1 MKIQNS
7 NKVKNYLAI
16 DLGASSGRG
25 IIGRFDGSHLSL
37 EEVHRF
43 QNGPVNVSGRMYWD
57 ILGIYSNIKQAIRR
71 AVAECELTS
80 IGIDTWG
87 VDYGII
93 GKNGRLLSNPCHY
106 RDSRTDNIIQYTDR
120 LMTADEIYRA
130 TGIQTMNFNTVFQ
143 LVADM
148 RENPHIFP
156 TDTMAS
162 ETIYGSGNKILFIPD
177 LLNYF
182 LTGEMATEY
191 TIASTGAVLDPYTKK
206 YSDAVLNGLGIPK
219 DIFCGEPV
227 MPGTVLGRLND
238 TDINEI
244 CRAKVVTV
252 ASHDTAS
259 AVLSVPTSS
268 DRAVYISSGTWSLMG
283 TELSAPLINDQTR
296 FLNYTNEGGI
306 GGTIRFLKN
315 IMGLWILQE
324 CRRRWA
330 AEGNEYSFGELT
342 ELAAKSDITPFGSI
356 INPDLQSFATL
367 GNMPQRIRDYCC
379 KTGQQIPQTVGETV
393 RCVIDSLALCYRHT
407 AENLSML
414 TGISPDGINIVG
426 GGCQNG
432 LLSQMTADA
441 SGLPVTA
448 GPVEATSIGNI
459 LSQLI
464 SDGEV
469 SGIKEARQLVAESFG
484 TKKYTPDKKSE
495 TEEAY
500 KKFMKLLSS
509 DK

>member
-1 MKIQNS
+1 MKMQNS
-7 NKVKNYLAI
+7 NKVRNYLAI

-25 IIGRFDGSHLSL
+25 IIGRFDGSRISL
-37 EEVHRF
+37 EETHRF
-43 QNGPVNVSGRMYWD
+43 QNGPVNVTGRMYWD
-57 ILGIYSNIKQAIRR
+57 ILGIYSNIRQAIQR
-71 AVAECELTS
+71 ASAECELAS

-93 GKNGRLLSNPCHY
+93 GKDGRLLSNPCHY
-106 RDSRTDNIIQYTDR
+106 RDSRTDDILQYTDK

-143 LVADM
+143 LAADM
-148 RENPHIFP
+148 RDNPHIFSA
-156 TDTMAS
+156 DAVS
-162 ETIYGSGNKILFIPD
+162 GSGNKILFIPD

-182 LTGEMATEY
+182 LTGVMATEY
-191 TIASTGAVLDPYTKK
+191 TIASTGAVLDPYTQK
-206 YSDAVLNGLGIPK
+206 YSDTVLDGLGIPK

-238 TDINEI
+238 TDISES
-244 CRAKVVTV
+244 CQAKVVTV

-296 FLNYTNEGGI
+296 LLNYTNEGGV

-330 AEGNEYSFGELT
+330 AEGHEYSFGELT
-342 ELAAKSDITPFGSI
+342 GLAAKSDIKPFASI
-356 INPDLQSFATL
+356 INPDLRIFASP
-367 GNMPQRIRDYCC
+367 GNMPQRIRDYCRR
-379 KTGQQIPQTVGETV
+379 TGQTVPQTVGETV
-393 RCVIDSLALCYRHT
+393 RCVIDSLALCYRYT
-407 AENLSML
+407 AENLSAL
-414 TGISPDGINIVG
+414 TGIKPDGINIVG

-441 SGLPVTA
+441 AGLPVTA
-448 GPVEATSIGNI
+448 GPVEATSVGNI

-469 SGIKEARQLVAESFG
+469 SGIKEARQLVAESFEMQ
-484 TKKYTPDKKSE
+484 KYEPGKISE
-495 TEEAY
+495 SSDADASYE
-500 KKFMKLLSS
+500 KFTKLLLS

>member
-1 MKIQNS
+1 MQNS
-7 NKVKNYLAI
+7 KKVRNYLAI

-25 IIGRFDGSHLSL
+25 IIGRFDGSRISL
-37 EEVHRF
+37 EETHRF
-43 QNGPVNVSGRMYWD
+43 QNGPVNVTGRMYWD
-57 ILGIYSNIKQAIRR
+57 ILGIYSNIRQAIQR
-71 AVAECELTS
+71 ASAECELAS

-93 GKNGRLLSNPCHY
+93 GKDGRLLSNPCHY
-106 RDSRTDNIIQYTDR
+106 RDSRTDDILQYTDK

-143 LVADM
+143 LAADM
-148 RENPHIFP
+148 RDNPHIFSA
-156 TDTMAS
+156 DAVS
-162 ETIYGSGNKILFIPD
+162 GSGNKILFIPD

-182 LTGEMATEY
+182 LTGVMATEY
-191 TIASTGAVLDPYTKK
+191 TIASTGAVLDPYTQK
-206 YSDAVLNGLGIPK
+206 YSDTVLDGLGIPK

-238 TDINEI
+238 TDISES
-244 CRAKVVTV
+244 CQAKVVTV

-296 FLNYTNEGGI
+296 RLNYTNEGGV

-330 AEGNEYSFGELT
+330 AEGHEYSFGELT
-342 ELAAKSDITPFGSI
+342 GLAAKSDIKPFASI
-356 INPDLQSFATL
+356 INPDLRIFASP
-367 GNMPQRIRDYCC
+367 GNMPQRIRDYCRR
-379 KTGQQIPQTVGETV
+379 TGQTVPQTVGETV
-393 RCVIDSLALCYRHT
+393 RCVIDSLALCYRYT
-407 AENLSML
+407 AENLSAL
-414 TGISPDGINIVG
+414 TGIKPDGINIVG

-441 SGLPVTA
+441 AGLPVTA
-448 GPVEATSIGNI
+448 GPVEATSVGNI

-469 SGIKEARQLVAESFG
+469 SGIKEARQLVAESFEMQ
-484 TKKYTPDKKSE
+484 KYETGKISE
-495 TEEAY
+495 SSDADASYE
-500 KKFMKLLSS
+500 KFTKLLLS

>member
-1 MKIQNS
+1 MKMQNS

-25 IIGRFDGSHLSL
+25 IIGSFDGSRISL
-37 EEVHRF
+37 EETHRF
-43 QNGPVNVSGRMYWD
+43 QNGPVNVTGRMYWD
-57 ILGIYSNIKQAIRR
+57 ILGIYSNIRQAIRK
-71 AVAECELTS
+71 AAAECELES

-93 GKNGRLLSNPCHY
+93 GRNGRLLSNPCHY
-106 RDSRTDNIIQYTDR
+106 RDSRTDDILQYTDK

-143 LVADM
+143 LAADM
-148 RENPHIFP
+148 RENPHIYSA
-156 TDTMAS
+156 DTGS
-162 ETIYGSGNKILFIPD
+162 GSGNKILFIPD

-206 YSDAVLNGLGIPK
+206 YSDTVLDGLGIPK

-227 MPGTVLGRLND
+227 MPGTVLGRLID
-238 TDINEI
+238 TDISEI

-268 DRAVYISSGTWSLMG
+268 DRSVYISSGTWSLMG
-283 TELSAPLINDQTR
+283 TELSAPLINDQTKL
-296 FLNYTNEGGI
+296 LNYTNEGGV

-330 AEGNEYSFGELT
+330 AEGHEYSFGELT
-342 ELAAKSDITPFGSI
+342 ALAAKSDITPFTSI
-356 INPDLQSFATL
+356 INPDLQIFASP
-367 GNMPQRIRDYCC
+367 GNMPQRIRDYCRR
-379 KTGQQIPQTVGETV
+379 TGQPVPQNVGETV
-393 RCVIDSLALCYRHT
+393 RCVIDSLALCYRYT
-407 AENLSML
+407 AENLSAL
-414 TGISPDGINIVG
+414 TGINPDGINIVG

-448 GPVEATSIGNI
+448 GPVEATSVGNI

-469 SGIKEARQLVAESFG
+469 SGIKEARQLVAESFEMQ
-484 TKKYTPDKKSE
+484 KYTPDKKPE

-500 KKFMKLLSS
+500 EKFMKLLSS

>member
-1 MKIQNS
+1 MKMQNS
-7 NKVKNYLAI
+7 KKVRNYLAI

-25 IIGRFDGSHLSL
+25 IIGRFDGSRISL
-37 EEVHRF
+37 EETHRF
-43 QNGPVNVSGRMYWD
+43 QNGPVNVTGRMYWD
-57 ILGIYSNIKQAIRR
+57 ILGIYSNIRQAIQR
-71 AVAECELTS
+71 ASAECELAS

-93 GKNGRLLSNPCHY
+93 GKDGRLLSNPCHY
-106 RDSRTDNIIQYTDR
+106 RDSRTDDILQYTDK

-143 LVADM
+143 LAADM
-148 RENPHIFP
+148 RDNPHIFSA
-156 TDTMAS
+156 DAVS
-162 ETIYGSGNKILFIPD
+162 GSGNKILFIPD

-182 LTGEMATEY
+182 LTGVMATEY
-191 TIASTGAVLDPYTKK
+191 TIASTGAVLDPYTQK
-206 YSDAVLNGLGIPK
+206 YSDTVLDGLGIPK

-238 TDINEI
+238 TDISES
-244 CRAKVVTV
+244 CQAKVVTV

-268 DRAVYISSGTWSLMG
+268 DRSVYISSGTWSLMG

-296 FLNYTNEGGI
+296 RLNYTNEGGV

-330 AEGNEYSFGELT
+330 AEGHEYSFGELT
-342 ELAAKSDITPFGSI
+342 GLAAKSDIKPFASI
-356 INPDLQSFATL
+356 INPDLRIFKSP
-367 GNMPQRIRDYCC
+367 GNMPQRIRDYCRR
-379 KTGQQIPQTVGETV
+379 TGQTVPQTVGETV
-393 RCVIDSLALCYRHT
+393 RCVIDSLALCYRYT
-407 AENLSML
+407 AENLSAL
-414 TGISPDGINIVG
+414 TGIKPDGINIVG

-432 LLSQMTADA
+432 LLSQITADA

-448 GPVEATSIGNI
+448 GPIEATSVGNI

-469 SGIKEARQLVAESFG
+469 SGIKEARQLVAESFEMQ
-484 TKKYTPDKKSE
+484 KYEPGKISE
-495 TEEAY
+495 SSDADASYE
-500 KKFMKLLSS
+500 KFTKLLLS

>member
-1 MKIQNS
+1 MQNS
-7 NKVKNYLAI
+7 NKVRNYLAI

-25 IIGRFDGSHLSL
+25 IIGRFDGSRISL
-37 EEVHRF
+37 EETHRF
-43 QNGPVNVSGRMYWD
+43 QNGPVNVTGRMYWD
-57 ILGIYSNIKQAIRR
+57 ILGIYSNIRQAIWK
-71 AVAECELTS
+71 AAAERELES
-80 IGIDTWG
+80 VGIDTWG

-93 GKNGRLLSNPCHY
+93 GRDGRLLSNPCHY
-106 RDSRTDNIIQYTDR
+106 RDSRTDDILQYTDK
-120 LMTADEIYRA
+120 LMTDDEIYRA

-143 LVADM
+143 LAADM
-148 RENPHIFP
+148 RENPHIYSV
-156 TDTMAS
+156 DTVS
-162 ETIYGSGNKILFIPD
+162 GSGNKILFIPD

-191 TIASTGAVLDPYTKK
+191 TIASTGAVLDPFTKK
-206 YSDAVLNGLGIPK
+206 YSDAVLDGLGIPK

-227 MPGTVLGRLND
+227 MPGTVLGKLND

-268 DRAVYISSGTWSLMG
+268 DRSVYISSGTWSLMG

-296 FLNYTNEGGI
+296 RLNYTNEGGV

-324 CRRRWA
+324 CRRRWV
-330 AEGNEYSFGELT
+330 AEGHEYSFRELT
-342 ELAAKSDITPFGSI
+342 ELAAKSDIKPFASI
-356 INPDLQSFATL
+356 INPDLRIFASP
-367 GNMPQRIRDYCC
+367 GNMPQRIRDYCRR
-379 KTGQQIPQTVGETV
+379 TGQTVPQTVGETV
-393 RCVIDSLALCYRHT
+393 RCVIDSLALCYRYT
-407 AENLSML
+407 AENLSAL
-414 TGISPDGINIVG
+414 TGIKPDGINIVG

-432 LLSQMTADA
+432 LLSQITADA

-448 GPVEATSIGNI
+448 GPIEATSVGNI

-469 SGIKEARQLVAESFG
+469 SGIKEARQLVAESFEMQ
-484 TKKYTPDKKSE
+484 KYEPGKISE
-495 TEEAY
+495 SSDADASYE
-500 KKFMKLLSS
+500 KFTKLLLS

>member
-1 MKIQNS
+1 MQNS
-7 NKVKNYLAI
+7 KKVRNYLAI

-25 IIGRFDGSHLSL
+25 IIGRFDGSRISL
-37 EEVHRF
+37 EETHRF
-43 QNGPVNVSGRMYWD
+43 QNGPVNVTGRMYWD
-57 ILGIYSNIKQAIRR
+57 ILGIYSNIRQAIQR
-71 AVAECELTS
+71 ASAECELAS

-93 GKNGRLLSNPCHY
+93 GKDGRLLSNPCHY
-106 RDSRTDNIIQYTDR
+106 RDSRTDDILQYTDK

-143 LVADM
+143 LAADM
-148 RENPHIFP
+148 RDNPHIFSA
-156 TDTMAS
+156 DAVS
-162 ETIYGSGNKILFIPD
+162 GSGNKILFIPD

-182 LTGEMATEY
+182 LTGVMATEY
-191 TIASTGAVLDPYTKK
+191 TIASTGAVLDPYTQK
-206 YSDAVLNGLGIPK
+206 YSDTVLDGLGIPK

-238 TDINEI
+238 TDISES
-244 CRAKVVTV
+244 CQAKVVTV

-296 FLNYTNEGGI
+296 RLNYTNEGGV

-324 CRRRWA
+324 CRRRWV
-330 AEGNEYSFGELT
+330 AEGHEYSFRELT
-342 ELAAKSDITPFGSI
+342 KLAAKSDIKPFASI
-356 INPDLQSFATL
+356 INPDLRIFASP
-367 GNMPQRIRDYCC
+367 GNMPQRIRDYCRR
-379 KTGQQIPQTVGETV
+379 TGQTVPQTVGETV
-393 RCVIDSLALCYRHT
+393 RCVIDSLALCYRYT
-407 AENLSML
+407 AENLSAL
-414 TGISPDGINIVG
+414 TGIKPDGINIVG

-432 LLSQMTADA
+432 LLSQITADA

-448 GPVEATSIGNI
+448 GPIEATSVGNI

-469 SGIKEARQLVAESFG
+469 SGIKEARQLVAESFEMQ
-484 TKKYTPDKKSE
+484 KYEPGKISE
-495 TEEAY
+495 SSDADASYE
-500 KKFMKLLSS
+500 KFTKLLLS

>member
-1 MKIQNS
+1 MKMQNS
-7 NKVKNYLAI
+7 NKVRNYLAI

-25 IIGRFDGSHLSL
+25 IIGRFDGSRISL
-37 EEVHRF
+37 EETHRF
-43 QNGPVNVSGRMYWD
+43 QNGPVNVTGRMYWD
-57 ILGIYSNIKQAIRR
+57 ILGIYSNIRQAIQR
-71 AVAECELTS
+71 ASAECELAS

-93 GKNGRLLSNPCHY
+93 GKDGRLLSNPCHY
-106 RDSRTDNIIQYTDR
+106 RDSRTDDILQYTDK

-143 LVADM
+143 LAADM
-148 RENPHIFP
+148 RDNPHIFSA
-156 TDTMAS
+156 DAVS
-162 ETIYGSGNKILFIPD
+162 GSGNKILFIPD

-182 LTGEMATEY
+182 LTGVMATEY
-191 TIASTGAVLDPYTKK
+191 TIASTGAVLDPYTQK
-206 YSDAVLNGLGIPK
+206 YSDTVLDGLGIPK

-238 TDINEI
+238 TEI
-244 CRAKVVTV
+244 SESCQAKVVTV

-296 FLNYTNEGGI
+296 RLNYTNEGGV

-330 AEGNEYSFGELT
+330 AEGHEYSFGELT
-342 ELAAKSDITPFGSI
+342 GLAAKSDIKPFASI
-356 INPDLQSFATL
+356 INPDLRIFASP
-367 GNMPQRIRDYCC
+367 GNMPQRIRDYCRR
-379 KTGQQIPQTVGETV
+379 TGQTVPQTVGETV
-393 RCVIDSLALCYRHT
+393 RCVIDSLALCYRYT
-407 AENLSML
+407 AENLSAL
-414 TGISPDGINIVG
+414 TGIKPDGINIVG

-441 SGLPVTA
+441 AGLPVTA
-448 GPVEATSIGNI
+448 GPVEATSVGNI

-469 SGIKEARQLVAESFG
+469 SGIKEARQLVAESFEMQ
-484 TKKYTPDKKSE
+484 KYEPGKISE
-495 TEEAY
+495 SSDADASYE
-500 KKFMKLLSS
+500 KFTKLLLS

>member
-1 MKIQNS
+1 MKMQNS
-7 NKVKNYLAI
+7 NKVRNYLAI

-25 IIGRFDGSHLSL
+25 IIGRFDGSRISL
-37 EEVHRF
+37 EETHRF
-43 QNGPVNVSGRMYWD
+43 QNGPVNVTGRMYWD
-57 ILGIYSNIKQAIRR
+57 ILGIYSNIRQAIQR
-71 AVAECELTS
+71 ASAECELAS

-93 GKNGRLLSNPCHY
+93 GKDGRLLSNPCHY
-106 RDSRTDNIIQYTDR
+106 RDSRTDDILQYTDK

-143 LVADM
+143 LAADM
-148 RENPHIFP
+148 RDNPHIFSA
-156 TDTMAS
+156 DAVS
-162 ETIYGSGNKILFIPD
+162 GSGNKILFIPD

-182 LTGEMATEY
+182 LTGVMATEY
-191 TIASTGAVLDPYTKK
+191 TIASTGAVLDPYTQK
-206 YSDAVLNGLGIPK
+206 YSDTVLDGLGIPK

-238 TDINEI
+238 TDISES
-244 CRAKVVTV
+244 CQAKVVTV

-296 FLNYTNEGGI
+296 RLNYTNEGGV

-330 AEGNEYSFGELT
+330 AEGHEYSFGELT
-342 ELAAKSDITPFGSI
+342 GLAAKSDIKPFASI
-356 INPDLQSFATL
+356 INPDLRIFASP
-367 GNMPQRIRDYCC
+367 GNMPQRIRDYCRR
-379 KTGQQIPQTVGETV
+379 TGQTVPQTVGETV
-393 RCVIDSLALCYRHT
+393 RCVIDSLALCYRYT
-407 AENLSML
+407 AENLSAL
-414 TGISPDGINIVG
+414 TGIKPDGINIVG

-441 SGLPVTA
+441 AGLPVTA
-448 GPVEATSIGNI
+448 GPVEATSVGNI

-469 SGIKEARQLVAESFG
+469 SGIKEARQLVAESFEMQ
-484 TKKYTPDKKSE
+484 KYEPGKISE
-495 TEEAY
+495 SSDADASYE
-500 KKFMKLLSS
+500 KFTKLLLS

>member
-1 MKIQNS
+1 MKMQNS
-7 NKVKNYLAI
+7 NKVRNYLAI

-25 IIGRFDGSHLSL
+25 IIGRFDGSRISL
-37 EEVHRF
+37 EETHRF
-43 QNGPVNVSGRMYWD
+43 QNGPVNVTGRMYWD
-57 ILGIYSNIKQAIRR
+57 ILGIYSNIRQAIWK
-71 AVAECELTS
+71 ASAECELES

-93 GKNGRLLSNPCHY
+93 GRDGRLLSNPCHY
-106 RDSRTDNIIQYTDR
+106 RDSRTNDILQYTDK
-120 LMTADEIYRA
+120 LMTDDEIYRA

-143 LVADM
+143 LAADM
-148 RENPHIFP
+148 RENPHIYSL
-156 TDTMAS
+156 DTVS
-162 ETIYGSGNKILFIPD
+162 GSGNKILFIPD

-191 TIASTGAVLDPYTKK
+191 TIASTGAVLDPFTKK
-206 YSDAVLNGLGIPK
+206 YSDAVLDGLGIPK

-227 MPGTVLGRLND
+227 MPGTVLGKLND

-268 DRAVYISSGTWSLMG
+268 DRFVYISSGTWSLMG

-296 FLNYTNEGGI
+296 RLNYTNEGGV
-306 GGTIRFLKN
+306 GDTIRFLKN

-330 AEGNEYSFGELT
+330 AEGHEYSFGELT
-342 ELAAKSDITPFGSI
+342 ELVAKSDIKPFASI
-356 INPDLQSFATL
+356 INPDLRIFASP
-367 GNMPQRIRDYCC
+367 GNMPQRIRDYCRR
-379 KTGQQIPQTVGETV
+379 TGQTIPQTVGEIV
-393 RCVIDSLALCYRHT
+393 RCVIDSLALCYRYT
-407 AENLSML
+407 AENLSAL
-414 TGISPDGINIVG
+414 TGIKPDGINIVG

-432 LLSQMTADA
+432 LLSQITADA

-448 GPVEATSIGNI
+448 GPIEATSVGNI

-469 SGIKEARQLVAESFG
+469 SGIKEARQLVAESFEMQ
-484 TKKYTPDKKSE
+484 KYEPGKISE
-495 TEEAY
+495 SSDADASYE
-500 KKFMKLLSS
+500 KFTKLLLS

>member
-1 MKIQNS
+1 MQNS
-7 NKVKNYLAI
+7 NKVRNYLAI

-25 IIGRFDGSHLSL
+25 IIGRFDGSRISL
-37 EEVHRF
+37 EETHRF
-43 QNGPVNVSGRMYWD
+43 QNGPVNVTGRMYWD
-57 ILGIYSNIKQAIRR
+57 ILGIYSNIRQAIQR
-71 AVAECELTS
+71 ASAECELAS

-93 GKNGRLLSNPCHY
+93 GKDGRLLSNPCHY
-106 RDSRTDNIIQYTDR
+106 RDSRTDDILQYTDK

-143 LVADM
+143 LAADM
-148 RENPHIFP
+148 RDNPHIFSA
-156 TDTMAS
+156 DAVS
-162 ETIYGSGNKILFIPD
+162 GSGNKILFIPD

-182 LTGEMATEY
+182 LTGVMATEY
-191 TIASTGAVLDPYTKK
+191 TIASTGAVLDPYTQK
-206 YSDAVLNGLGIPK
+206 YSDTVLDGLGIPK

-238 TDINEI
+238 TDISES
-244 CRAKVVTV
+244 CQAKVVTV

-296 FLNYTNEGGI
+296 RLNYTNEGGV

-330 AEGNEYSFGELT
+330 AEGHEYSFGELT
-342 ELAAKSDITPFGSI
+342 GLAAKSDIKPFASI
-356 INPDLQSFATL
+356 INPDLRIFASP
-367 GNMPQRIRDYCC
+367 GNMPQRIRDYCRR
-379 KTGQQIPQTVGETV
+379 TGQTVPQTVGETV
-393 RCVIDSLALCYRHT
+393 RCVIDSLALCYRYT
-407 AENLSML
+407 AENLSAL
-414 TGISPDGINIVG
+414 TGIKPDGINIVG

-441 SGLPVTA
+441 AGLPVTA
-448 GPVEATSIGNI
+448 GPVEATSVGNI

-469 SGIKEARQLVAESFG
+469 SGIKEARQLVAESFEMQ
-484 TKKYTPDKKSE
+484 KYEPGKISE
-495 TEEAY
+495 SSDADASYE
-500 KKFMKLLSS
+500 KFTKLLLS

>member
-1 MKIQNS
+1 MKMQNS
-7 NKVKNYLAI
+7 NKVRNYLAI

-25 IIGRFDGSHLSL
+25 IIGRFDGSRISL
-37 EEVHRF
+37 EETHRF
-43 QNGPVNVSGRMYWD
+43 QNGPVNVTGRMYWD
-57 ILGIYSNIKQAIRR
+57 ILGIYSNIRQAIWK
-71 AVAECELTS
+71 ASAECELES

-93 GKNGRLLSNPCHY
+93 GRDGRLLSNPCHY
-106 RDSRTDNIIQYTDR
+106 RDSRTNDILQYTDK
-120 LMTADEIYRA
+120 LMTDDEIYRA

-143 LVADM
+143 LAADM
-148 RENPHIFP
+148 RENPHIYSL
-156 TDTMAS
+156 DTVS
-162 ETIYGSGNKILFIPD
+162 GSGNKILFIPD

-191 TIASTGAVLDPYTKK
+191 TIASTGAVLDPFTKK
-206 YSDAVLNGLGIPK
+206 YSDAVLDGLGIPK

-227 MPGTVLGRLND
+227 MPGTVLGKLND

-268 DRAVYISSGTWSLMG
+268 DRFVYISSGTWSLMG

-296 FLNYTNEGGI
+296 RLNYTNEGGV
-306 GGTIRFLKN
+306 GDTIRFLKN

-330 AEGNEYSFGELT
+330 AEGHEYSFGELT
-342 ELAAKSDITPFGSI
+342 ELAAKSDIKPFASI
-356 INPDLQSFATL
+356 INPDLRIFASP
-367 GNMPQRIRDYCC
+367 GNMPQRIRDYCRR
-379 KTGQQIPQTVGETV
+379 TGQTIPQTVGETV
-393 RCVIDSLALCYRHT
+393 RCVIDSLALCYRYT
-407 AENLSML
+407 AENLSAL
-414 TGISPDGINIVG
+414 TGIKPDGINIVG

-432 LLSQMTADA
+432 LLSQITADA

-448 GPVEATSIGNI
+448 GPIEATSVGNI

-469 SGIKEARQLVAESFG
+469 SGIKEARQLVAESFEMQ
-484 TKKYTPDKKSE
+484 KYEPGKISE
-495 TEEAY
+495 SSDADASYE
-500 KKFMKLLSS
+500 KFTKLLLS

>member
-1 MKIQNS
+1 MKMQNS
-7 NKVKNYLAI
+7 NKVRNYLAI

-25 IIGRFDGSHLSL
+25 IIGRFDGSRISL
-37 EEVHRF
+37 EETHRF
-43 QNGPVNVSGRMYWD
+43 QNGPVNVTGRMYWD
-57 ILGIYSNIKQAIRR
+57 ILGIYSNIRQAIQR
-71 AVAECELTS
+71 ASAECELAS

-93 GKNGRLLSNPCHY
+93 GKDGRLLSNPCHY
-106 RDSRTDNIIQYTDR
+106 RDSRTDDILQYTDK

-143 LVADM
+143 LAADM
-148 RENPHIFP
+148 RDNPHIFSA
-156 TDTMAS
+156 DAVS
-162 ETIYGSGNKILFIPD
+162 GSGNKILFIPD

-182 LTGEMATEY
+182 LTGVMATEY
-191 TIASTGAVLDPYTKK
+191 TIASTGAVLDPYTQK
-206 YSDAVLNGLGIPK
+206 YSDTVLDGLGIQK

-238 TDINEI
+238 TDISES
-244 CRAKVVTV
+244 CQAKVVTV

-296 FLNYTNEGGI
+296 RLNYTNEGGV

-330 AEGNEYSFGELT
+330 AEGHEYSFGELT
-342 ELAAKSDITPFGSI
+342 GLAAKSDIKPFASI
-356 INPDLQSFATL
+356 INPDLRIFASP
-367 GNMPQRIRDYCC
+367 GNMPQRIRDYCRR
-379 KTGQQIPQTVGETV
+379 TGQTVPQTVGETV
-393 RCVIDSLALCYRHT
+393 RCVIDSLALCYRYT
-407 AENLSML
+407 AENLSAL
-414 TGISPDGINIVG
+414 TGIKPDGINIVG

-441 SGLPVTA
+441 AGLPVTA
-448 GPVEATSIGNI
+448 GPVEATSVGNI

-469 SGIKEARQLVAESFG
+469 SGIKEARQLVAESFEMQ
-484 TKKYTPDKKSE
+484 KYEPGKISE
-495 TEEAY
+495 SSDADASYE
-500 KKFMKLLSS
+500 KFTKLLLS

>member
-1 MKIQNS
+1 MKMQNS
-7 NKVKNYLAI
+7 KKVRNYLAI

-25 IIGRFDGSHLSL
+25 IIGRFDGSRISL
-37 EEVHRF
+37 EETHRF
-43 QNGPVNVSGRMYWD
+43 QNGPVNVTGRMYWD
-57 ILGIYSNIKQAIRR
+57 ILGIYSNIRQAIQR
-71 AVAECELTS
+71 ASAECELAS

-93 GKNGRLLSNPCHY
+93 GKDGRLLSNPCHY
-106 RDSRTDNIIQYTDR
+106 RDSRTDDILQYTDK

-143 LVADM
+143 LAADM
-148 RENPHIFP
+148 RDNPHIFSA
-156 TDTMAS
+156 DAVS
-162 ETIYGSGNKILFIPD
+162 GSGNKILFIPD

-182 LTGEMATEY
+182 LTGVMATEY
-191 TIASTGAVLDPYTKK
+191 TIASTGAVLDPYTQK
-206 YSDAVLNGLGIPK
+206 YSDTVLDGLGIPK

-238 TDINEI
+238 TDISES
-244 CRAKVVTV
+244 CQAKVVTV

-296 FLNYTNEGGI
+296 RLNYTNEGGV

-324 CRRRWA
+324 CRRRWV
-330 AEGNEYSFGELT
+330 AEGHEYSFRELT
-342 ELAAKSDITPFGSI
+342 KLAAKSDIKPFASI
-356 INPDLQSFATL
+356 INPDLRIFASP
-367 GNMPQRIRDYCC
+367 GNMPQRIRDYCRR
-379 KTGQQIPQTVGETV
+379 TGQTVPQTVGETV
-393 RCVIDSLALCYRHT
+393 RCVIDSLALCYRYT
-407 AENLSML
+407 AENLSAL
-414 TGISPDGINIVG
+414 TGIKPDGINIVG

-432 LLSQMTADA
+432 LLSQITADA

-448 GPVEATSIGNI
+448 GPIEATSVGNI

-469 SGIKEARQLVAESFG
+469 SGIKEARQLVAESFEMQ
-484 TKKYTPDKKSE
+484 KYEPGKISE
-495 TEEAY
+495 SSDADASYE
-500 KKFMKLLSS
+500 KFTKLLLS

>member
-1 MKIQNS
+1 MQNS
-7 NKVKNYLAI
+7 KKVRNYLAI

-25 IIGRFDGSHLSL
+25 IIGRFDGSRISL
-37 EEVHRF
+37 EETHRF
-43 QNGPVNVSGRMYWD
+43 QNGPVNVTGRMYWD
-57 ILGIYSNIKQAIRR
+57 ILGIYSNIRQAIQR
-71 AVAECELTS
+71 ASAECELAS

-93 GKNGRLLSNPCHY
+93 GKDGRLLSNPCHY
-106 RDSRTDNIIQYTDR
+106 RDSRTDGILQYTDK

-143 LVADM
+143 LAADM
-148 RENPHIFP
+148 RDNPHIFSA
-156 TDTMAS
+156 DAVS
-162 ETIYGSGNKILFIPD
+162 GSGNKILFIPD

-182 LTGEMATEY
+182 LTGVMATEY
-191 TIASTGAVLDPYTKK
+191 TIASTGAVLNPYTQK
-206 YSDAVLNGLGIPK
+206 YSDTVLDGLGIPK

-238 TDINEI
+238 TDISES

-268 DRAVYISSGTWSLMG
+268 DRSVYISSGTWSLMG

-296 FLNYTNEGGI
+296 RLNYTNEGGV

-330 AEGNEYSFGELT
+330 AEGHEYSFGELT
-342 ELAAKSDITPFGSI
+342 GLAAKSDIKPFASI
-356 INPDLQSFATL
+356 INPDLRIFASP
-367 GNMPQRIRDYCC
+367 GNMPQRIRDYCRR
-379 KTGQQIPQTVGETV
+379 TGQTVPQTVGETV
-393 RCVIDSLALCYRHT
+393 RCVIDSLALCYRYT
-407 AENLSML
+407 AENLSAL
-414 TGISPDGINIVG
+414 TGIKPDGINIVG

-441 SGLPVTA
+441 AGLPVTA
-448 GPVEATSIGNI
+448 GPVEATSVGNI

-469 SGIKEARQLVAESFG
+469 SGIKEARQLVAESFEMQ
-484 TKKYTPDKKSE
+484 KYTPDKKPE

-500 KKFMKLLSS
+500 EKFMKLL
-509 DK
+509 